1 MDKALLAIVEI
12 LMKMGKTKKEA
23 FEFVGKEMPKGGID
37 TIASNVIKPITKRV
51 AGDYPLL
58 GSRITDP
65 TQQGQYGRYN
75 IQVLDTK
82 DRYSLVRQSI
92 EDQNTN
98 WKKTLN
104 FLREGGYTL
113 SKLQEQNLNYN
124 MGVLQRS
131 KLVIKDMTKGLE
143 SGGENVE
150 EIYQAFVKNKRFL
163 GNEKTGLSSE
173 GDAILDII
181 DKTKGDLKKLTKGQD
196 EILAEQKAA
205 KDKRMKKLYEGRPYE
220 GNVGMY
226 RTLGGYHLPK
236 LHEAGIIN
244 LDPKIYEALKAGRYH
259 YGNADFFAP
268 DPNRILRYHYGTK
281 IFDDLDKA
289 IEKAALNGDDI
300 ALKGPNGM
308 IDFLKKNDYLPFKK
322 DGPKN
327 SLDYMETGE
336 LLERV
341 KELDKS
347 SEVIK
352 KGNSPFFKTPDEI
365 MDRVMQNANEKK
377 LYLESFKRIHPERY
391 KLYEKRQSEEPFF
404 ALGDVGQNDMFS
416 DLADITKPKD
426 KAKVIGMRPTDETLN
441 KLVEEHAAN
450 AEKLKQIDIGDRPGK
465 IILNYSD
472 YTKLTDRNTQIEEI
486 IKNARKVADD
496 EDATSAIGKAISAE
510 STEGKEIT
518 KKLFEKIDQA
528 SGDNVIKFANPVDE
542 IIASIKGLE
551 PMDAMVEAN
560 SVLGK
565 KGKYKNLS
573 DEQINK
579 IIEDTNDHIF
589 QRDLPP
595 DDMAQGGRI
604 NFRRGG
610 AGGGKGNN
618 NSPGTTQSGGNAN
631 TGPSQGP
638 AGGSSSGGNYGG
650 NRNPQQS
657 YAGRTQS
664 QTASNYGGT
673 GPTYK
678 SKTQSKPKTK
688 TFIEKQIA
696 DIKALS
702 TIPYNF
708 SKALFGNYKNPGALT
723 NATLTKGMKNYLE
736 NKALKTGK
744 SIGSITNTAYN
755 MPTNTF
761 GLNKFMDPM
770 DIALSTTFGQ
780 GNFTTNKTGDINFTG
795 GAYDMDGK
803 FGVVGDFIDQGGLMG
818 SVNKLGESIYDKL
831 NPTLAEGGIIKLAK
845 GGRIGFEQGGLGLLG
860 LPGKG
865 NFDNENYV
873 DKIITDNL
881 KDIKNYFRS
890 KYSAEIADQ
899 KFNEY
904 LEGLT
909 YEDMYG
915 TFNEETGNF
924 SGMVESFIGADG
936 ERKQIPYPPDKNIDA
951 VGILEALNIDKETVG
966 VNPDYNVNDRK
977 PFDRRFFQNENF
989 TGTDNFYVEGRDV

>member
-23 FEFVGKEMPKGGID
+23 VEFVGKEMPKGGID

-486 IKNARKVADD
+486 IKNARKVVDEEDLIKSPKKDYDD
-496 EDATSAIGKAISAE
+496 ALFNQKAKKELQKNLNKETKDLEKVNEIEELSKDLSKE
-510 STEGKEIT
+510 SDVDKILLKSEEL
-518 KKLFEKIDQA
+518 KKSKLTHNEKINWLVK
-528 SGDNVIKFANPVDE
+528 NVDPNAEQTIPPKAT
-542 IIASIKGLE
+542 LE
-551 PMDAMVEAN
+551 AMLKDGREDLIDHFFEMHTKE
-560 SVLGK
+560 LGK
-565 KGKYKNLS
+565 PTLVKPGQGKFTKAEYLIQRLENTLKDPNADPYVKKTFPGFIKELKADPDLAK
-573 DEQINK
+573 DENVFKELGGDLPEDQQIVVYDDDTLDFFTQKEGPGNIK
-579 IIEDTNDHIF
+579 TLDKLIEDNPFLSREEGLNLLKMEPND
-589 QRDLPP
+589 QV
-595 DDMAQGGRI
+595 M
-604 NFRRGG
+604 
-610 AGGGKGNN
+610 
-618 NSPGTTQSGGNAN
+618 
-631 TGPSQGP
+631 
-638 AGGSSSGGNYGG
+638 
-650 NRNPQQS
+650 
-657 YAGRTQS
+657 
-664 QTASNYGGT
+664 
-673 GPTYK
+673 
-678 SKTQSKPKTK
+678 
-688 TFIEKQIA
+688 E
-696 DIKALS
+696 
-702 TIPYNF
+702 
-708 SKALFGNYKNPGALT
+708 
-723 NATLTKGMKNYLE
+723 LTK
-736 NKALKTGK
+736 LK
-744 SIGSITNTAYN
+744 
-755 MPTNTF
+755 F
-761 GLNKFMDPM
+761 LNKK
-770 DIALSTTFGQ
+770 
-780 GNFTTNKTGDINFTG
+780 KTDN
-795 GAYDMDGK
+795 
-803 FGVVGDFIDQGGLMG
+803 
-818 SVNKLGESIYDKL
+818 
-831 NPTLAEGGIIKLAK
+831 AEGGIINLAQGGRTGFRWGGPGGKSPGTSSSGGTRGGPGPGGQGARGQATQNPGRNTRSAPAPTYQNVHQTGAVTQTPGRTVTTGGNNTLKTMTSNVKPTKSLFEKYSDHAKFTENMKNYGGLKNYHQLGGYDFMNRFNANPNLAK
-845 GGRIGFEQGGLGLLG
+845 ALGYGYQGL
-860 LPGKG
+860 
-865 NFDNENYV
+865 
-873 DKIITDNL
+873 
-881 KDIKNYFRS
+881 S
-890 KYSAEIADQ
+890 
-899 KFNEY
+899 
-904 LEGLT
+904 EGLR
-909 YEDMYG
+909 
-915 TFNEETGNF
+915 
-924 SGMVESFIGADG
+924 S
-936 ERKQIPYPPDKNIDA
+936 
-951 VGILEALNIDKETVG
+951 LN
-966 VNPDYNVNDRK
+966 
-977 PFDRRFFQNENF
+977 PFDDYSFMDAMKTATHEGNLNALGVEAFSNPNSSIAKEYNTLSSSGF
-989 TGTDNFYVEGRDV
+989 GPSLFNDDGTLK